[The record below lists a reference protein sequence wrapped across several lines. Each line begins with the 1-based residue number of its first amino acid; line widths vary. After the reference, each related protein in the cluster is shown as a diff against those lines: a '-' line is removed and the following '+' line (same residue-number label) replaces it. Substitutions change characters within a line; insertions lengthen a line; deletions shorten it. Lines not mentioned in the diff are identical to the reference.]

1 MIKVVILSGIH
12 TSTLSCPYD
21 ETMAARIQRDLCSK
35 TSFIAVGNTIIN
47 KSQITYISFEED
59 EKDKER
65 M

>member
-21 ETMAARIQRDLCSK
+21 EMTAVRIQRDLCSK
-35 TSFIAVGNTIIN
+35 ETFIAVGNTLIN

-59 EKDKER
+59 KKDKE
-65 M
+65 